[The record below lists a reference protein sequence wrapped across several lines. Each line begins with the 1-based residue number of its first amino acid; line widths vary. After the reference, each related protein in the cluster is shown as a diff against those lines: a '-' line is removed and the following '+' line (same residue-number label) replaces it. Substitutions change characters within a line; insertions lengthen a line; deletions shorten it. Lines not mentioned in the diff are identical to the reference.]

1 METGYTFDFKGYH
14 FVQTCSACPE
24 QYDVFDE
31 NGNQVAY
38 VRLRW
43 GCLYAECPDLGGTE
57 VYSAGIGND
66 AGCFRSE
73 SERKNHLRRITD
85 RIEFYNQIKKLRCPY
100 CGEPLDIYLYN
111 CDEFANHDKSV
122 FDCYECTEKFTV
134 IAGDDGLI
142 VKKGE

>member
-43 GCLYAECPDLGGTE
+43 GCLYAECPDVGGTE

-73 SERKNHLRRITD
+73 SERKNHLRRIAD
-85 RIEFYNQIKKLRCPY
+85 RIEFYYMTNSVKCPY
-100 CGEPLDIYLYN
+100 CGKPTIVDIYDCDDFIEYDKATFN
-111 CDEFANHDKSV
+111 C
-122 FDCYECTEKFTV
+122 ECGETFTV
-134 IAGDDGLI
+134 IAGDNGLV